1 MNIKL
6 ILLIHHWVKMEKGT
20 AMPKLKTNKGAA
32 KRFGKTKG
40 GKIKRHKA
48 YASHL
53 LTSKSPKRKR
63 SLRKSSIVKA
73 VDSKNIKRLIPY
85 A

>member
-1 MNIKL
+1 MGKD
-6 ILLIHHWVKMEKGT
+6 T
-20 AMPKLKTNKGAA
+20 AMPKLKTNKGAS

-40 GKIKRHKA
+40 GKIKRQKA

-63 SLRKSSIVKA
+63 SLRKSALVNA
-73 VDSKNIKRLIPY
+73 ADSRNIKRLIPY